1 MPLLRVPQPQLRTLS
16 PLPKRSR
23 TQVTESRRKKREPES
38 EMNTSLLLRPEMLPQ
53 KQSRSS
59 RLNSKTG
66 RPLNLTL
73 TKKLYSNNWKP
84 SMPLLIPS
92 TTLLLS
98 HSNKKTLLSS
108 PRLSKLRKLLVMN
121 KELKMR
127 SIEV

>member
-1 MPLLRVPQPQLRTLS
+1 
-16 PLPKRSR
+16 
-23 TQVTESRRKKREPES
+23 VTESRRKKREPES

-84 SMPLLIPS
+84 SMPLLILS

-98 HSNKKTLLSS
+98 HSNQKTLLSL

-121 KELKMR
+121 RELKMR